1 MIDEMIEKY
10 CLNLHALKD
19 IDEKEKEVIHS
30 YYKDMCYCFHDGRK
44 EMCFSI
50 MNTLLIGGYLIDVRD
65 KKIEDIL
72 NDSKG

>member
-1 MIDEMIEKY
+1 MLY
-10 CLNLHALKD
+10 S
-19 IDEKEKEVIHS
+19 VQ
-30 YYKDMCYCFHDGRK
+30 DGRK
-44 EMCFSI
+44 EMGISI